1 MKTFYLGYH
10 KNPQLN
16 FIWIYAAV
24 HVMALTTLSIRNSD
38 PSNQQLLTW
47 SLLYLTFIAHGL
59 SYVALQLPICLLQS
73 NLNFGIPLIKQ

>member
-16 FIWIYAAV
+16 LIGIYATI
-24 HVMALTTLSIRNSD
+24 HVMALTTSSIHNSE

-59 SYVALQLPICLLQS
+59 SYVAPQLPNCLLQS
-73 NLNFGIPLIKQ
+73 NLNLWYILN